1 METRSV
7 LHPAG
12 VTILEVHGAVVAD
25 KDINALRNAI
35 HEIVERGER
44 NLLIDLHE
52 THRMNSSAI
61 GVLVGAHTSYA
72 KRRWHLRFCGITKE
86 VHLLLSVTDLR
97 RVFQIDET
105 REAAMQMFGKA
116 EIGVKDHSEHRGGGG
131 I

>member
-1 METRSV
+1 MV
-7 LHPAG
+7 
-12 VTILEVHGAVVAD
+12 LEVHGAVVAD
-25 KDINALRNAI
+25 KDVNVLRNAI
-35 HEIVERGER
+35 QEIVERGEH

-72 KRRWHLRFCGITKE
+72 RRGWHLRFCGITKE

-105 REAAMQMFGKA
+105 REGAIHMFEGAGIRLK
-116 EIGVKDHSEHRGGGG
+116 GHPEHRGGGG
-131 I
+131 GE